1 MGARKVFLH
10 PRAGSLACLP
20 LSLMWTP
27 TGSDMLL
34 VTLVGLFLAMVELVK
49 LFALFI
55 VALIDVVMFVVV
67 KEVSCGKCFVV
78 VVVLVSVVREGMVGT
93 TTRPVVV
100 TGFVVVGVEFVVEL
114 AALAFVVLV
123 LFVVEKEVSCSGTP
137 LVVVVYVSMVREG
150 MDGTTTRFVVV
161 TGFVVVVV
169 VDVVGLT
176 IFFLSLSLASFLVMI
191 SRTTFASVP
200 SSSVLQRWFQLLFLC
215 HPLQESVTEG
225 VLFHQ
230 FHFPWSVL
238 LPKQLLRQRHNLK
251 FEEGLLRP
259 KESVVRGF
267 LF

>member
-55 VALIDVVMFVVV
+55 VALIVVVMFVVV

-123 LFVVEKEVSCSGTP
+123 LFVVEKEVSCSGTS

-169 VDVVGLT
+169 VDVVG
-176 IFFLSLSLASFLVMI
+176 FLE
-191 SRTTFASVP
+191 
-200 SSSVLQRWFQLLFLC
+200 QLLLLC
-215 HPLQESVTEG
+215 HHLQFFRDG
-225 VLFHQ
+225 F
-230 FHFPWSVL
+230 
-238 LPKQLLRQRHNLK
+238 NLC
-251 FEEGLLRP
+251 FFAIPFRSL
-259 KESVVRGF
+259 
-267 LF
+267 